1 MKVTGIERAEIIEIP
16 MPEADPN
23 VPRGENQLR
32 RFELMER
39 KRRQLIRE
47 LEDTAAA
54 LDETIVEAIL
64 SPTAAD
70 DLIEKDAHD
79 TLNEEK
85 RKIDVRRERVNREI
99 QKEVE
104 REMERNKAHDS
115 DKKGR
120 EDWRRRLKEKNDE
133 KAEELAR
140 RYDEIRRRT
149 DKQEETLNK
158 LSKEEWNKRKE
169 TMRKINET
177 NERVTRQWEEKK
189 QAWQNLS
196 EERRRKIAEI
206 VQKSMDIQ
214 KGVEDENI
222 RKFEIMRQKQSE
234 REERMQKAAEE
245 ALHQKRSKF
254 ADKMTVVSKKMQ
266 DKQDQRERTY
276 EENLKR
282 LEQARQA
289 GKLHQEEV
297 AERVRTARE
306 KEMDKWQANRE
317 SRRKET
323 QEKMK
328 KLKAELSD
336 SHAKSLEVQQ
346 RHLEETVYRKAD
358 LNRSFHDLVEQNK
371 ARIGRAEESARE
383 QTLAKIRHT
392 KDKRSTQLSAQM
404 QVINYRN
411 NAIREEL
418 IGRTHLNQLK
428 LTMQDAS
435 TKRVNQLLKEF
446 EMPPLLSEAAKEE
459 GEEDKKQ

>member
-1 MKVTGIERAEIIEIP
+1 
-16 MPEADPN
+16 
-23 VPRGENQLR
+23 
-32 RFELMER
+32 MER

-149 DKQEETLNK
+149 DKQEESLNK
-158 LSKEEWNKRKE
+158 ISKE
-169 TMRKINET
+169 
-177 NERVTRQWEEKK
+177 
-189 QAWQNLS
+189 
-196 EERRRKIAEI
+196 RRSKIAEI

-245 ALHQKRSKF
+245 ALYQKRSKF

-289 GKLHQEEV
+289 GKMLQEEV

-306 KEMDKWQANRE
+306 KEMDKWQA
-317 SRRKET
+317 
-323 QEKMK
+323 
-328 KLKAELSD
+328 
-336 SHAKSLEVQQ
+336 
-346 RHLEETVYRKAD
+346 
-358 LNRSFHDLVEQNK
+358 
-371 ARIGRAEESARE
+371 
-383 QTLAKIRHT
+383 
-392 KDKRSTQLSAQM
+392 
-404 QVINYRN
+404 
-411 NAIREEL
+411 
-418 IGRTHLNQLK
+418 
-428 LTMQDAS
+428 
-435 TKRVNQLLKEF
+435 
-446 EMPPLLSEAAKEE
+446 
-459 GEEDKKQ
+459 